1 MPRAIWSGSISFALI
16 NIPVKLYSAISPK
29 DVHFHQLHDEDGA
42 RIQQKRVCAV
52 DGKEVPYEHIVKG
65 YEISP
70 NRYVI
75 LKPEEIE
82 ALDPKAR
89 HTIEIKSFVKAE
101 EIDPLFVE
109 YSYYLVP
116 DKGAA
121 KPYALLLKAMQDSG
135 RVAIA
140 RAILRTKQYVTE
152 LRPLRGTLTLS
163 TLYYHDEV
171 VPQSTLEGL
180 PGADVEVSPKELS
193 MATQLIESLTEEY
206 KPEQYHD
213 TYREEL
219 LALIERKSKG
229 EAVDAQAPQQE
240 EQKVVSLM
248 AALEAS
254 LGKARQTAKAETAD
268 ASKSTKSTAK
278 KSRGA
283 TPHAAQK
290 KRRTA

>member
-75 LKPEEIE
+75 LKPEELE

-89 HTIEIKSFVKAE
+89 NTIEIKSFVNAS

-116 DKGAA
+116 DKGAD
-121 KPYALLLKAMQDSG
+121 KPYALLLKAMQESG

-140 RAILRTKQYVTE
+140 RTILRTKQYVTE
-152 LRPLRGTLTLS
+152 LRPLKGSLTLS
-163 TLYYHDEV
+163 TLYYYDEV
-171 VPQSTLEGL
+171 IPQSSLEGL
-180 PGADVEVSPKELS
+180 PDANVAVNPKELS
-193 MATQLIESLTEEY
+193 MATQLIESLTEKY
-206 KPEQYHD
+206 KPEEYHD

-229 EAVDAQAPQQE
+229 EVVESQAPKQE

-254 LGKARQTAKAETAD
+254 LNK
-268 ASKSTKSTAK
+268 AK
-278 KSRGA
+278 KAVQAEPGEASQATKTPAKKPRG
-283 TPHAAQK
+283 TAQHTTHK